1 METLTIDQLKKVP
14 WNGTV
19 NGITYEPPLNEM
31 GRMVNIPFK
40 KRDRRFPLFYCWA
53 EIIKSISGE
62 NQQILDA
69 CCGKGM
75 ISQVLLF
82 KGHRLSACDLTDY
95 FKGDRTKINFR
106 QLDLNF
112 PMPYPDDHFDYVIN
126 CEGLQYLKGI
136 SHFLNEAG
144 RVLKNGGHLILSIP
158 NIHNTAGRFLFL
170 RKGRLINYHLNAE
183 RIHWQIIYMPYLVE
197 LLKAAGF
204 RILKVK
210 GNIPNLSYKIRI
222 INATIGKLLFEKD
235 NRIMK
240 IAHSLI
246 IDSQITGK

>member
-1 METLTIDQLKKVP
+1 MDTLTIDQLKKVP

-19 NGITYEPPLNEM
+19 NGITYEPPFHEM

-69 CCGKGM
+69 CCGRGM

-82 KGHRLSACDLTDY
+82 KGYKVSACDLNDY
-95 FKGDRTKINFR
+95 FMGDKNKIDFR
-106 QLDLNF
+106 QIDLNGS
-112 PMPYPDDHFDYVIN
+112 MPYLDNSFNYVIN
-126 CEGLQYLKGI
+126 CEGLQYLNGI
-136 SHFLNEAG
+136 THFLKESG
-144 RVLKNGGHLILSIP
+144 RILKNGGHLILSIP
-158 NIHNTAGRFLFL
+158 NIHSIAGRLLFL
-170 RKGRLINYHLNAE
+170 RNGRLAGYHVNTE

-204 RILKVK
+204 RILKIK
-210 GNIPNLSYKIRI
+210 GNIPDLRYKTRI
-222 INATIGKLLFEKD
+222 FNIIFGRYLFEKD
-235 NRIMK
+235 NDVVK
-240 IAHSLI
+240 FTHSII
-246 IDSQITGK
+246 IDTQINK